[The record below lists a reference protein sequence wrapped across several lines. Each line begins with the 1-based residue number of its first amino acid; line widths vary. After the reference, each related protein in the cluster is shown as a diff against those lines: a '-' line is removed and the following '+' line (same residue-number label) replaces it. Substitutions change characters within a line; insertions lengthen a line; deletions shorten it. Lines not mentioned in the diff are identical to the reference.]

1 MIFIL
6 FPYLSPGAPRVMTK
20 EEMLFWF
27 QLQLDSLINLEEII
41 DSFNVSGSA
50 VF

>member
-20 EEMLFWF
+20 KEMLFWF
-27 QLQLDSLINLEEII
+27 QLQLHSLINLEE
-41 DSFNVSGSA
+41 SFDNQLI
-50 VF
+50 